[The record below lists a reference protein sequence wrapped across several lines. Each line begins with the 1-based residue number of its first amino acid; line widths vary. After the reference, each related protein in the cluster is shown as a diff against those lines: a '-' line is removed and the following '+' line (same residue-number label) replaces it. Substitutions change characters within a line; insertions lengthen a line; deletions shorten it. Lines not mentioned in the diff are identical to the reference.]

1 MLTHCVYDTVLG
13 LGDSAMTM
21 THRSHTEE
29 SLYSRGETSTQKV
42 ILEGKGIIIATKMR
56 KKERN
61 KEREMDSWE
70 A

>member
-1 MLTHCVYDTVLG
+1 
-13 LGDSAMTM
+13 MTM

-61 KEREMDSWE
+61 KEREIDSWE
-70 A
+70 AQKKLLERNGNEVEI

>member
-1 MLTHCVYDTVLG
+1 
-13 LGDSAMTM
+13 MTM

-70 A
+70 AQKKLLERNGNEVEI